1 VKDSDRD
8 DGFRRMNVREI
19 LGLVWSPKNS
29 DGGERN
35 GNASPFSTRKSFRMA
50 ACENEGFSGA
60 LFALAGD
67 SFQYLIGLAVMGLA
81 NMALMPLYTRYLS
94 PSEFGLYALVE
105 ILALGL
111 ITAASLGSGV
121 SYLKWYAAGEPSQVK
136 QLLGTTLWSNGLAAL
151 LMGGGLSAFVDSDS
165 GVRILGAPT
174 RTFVLLL
181 LPLVLLETEQSV
193 FLTHL
198 RACRRPVAFS
208 ISSIIRLVA
217 IAVFSVWLLAFLRLG
232 LFGLFLGRVLGDVCG
247 LCALIILS
255 KSEISAANSWRL
267 SLATIRYGMPVV
279 LSSLIMLA
287 LDGAGRYFVNRYNTL
302 EQVGQFAV
310 GVKIAGLMRILVVAP
325 FGTAWGGLLFQIE
338 KRADAQFIYSKLTGY
353 ILLLAVSVA
362 AILSLL
368 SPLLLRVFATPAYHA
383 SLSVI
388 PLLLLV
394 QAMMVVHYP
403 ATVGIYLR
411 SVTKWQT
418 VILLIGFAVDLL
430 LNRLLVPA
438 RGIVGAS
445 LAMLAAWVFMIT
457 LMALVSQEYYP
468 LRFEWKPVGIAAAIW
483 LLATVLQQ
491 PGTLHLNWRSMLLRV
506 SACCGILLAAG
517 LFVFRDIVRSEADFQ
532 LES

>member
-1 VKDSDRD
+1 
-8 DGFRRMNVREI
+8 M
-19 LGLVWSPKNS
+19 P
-29 DGGERN
+29 
-35 GNASPFSTRKSFRMA
+35 

-81 NMALMPLYTRYLS
+81 NMVLMPLYTRCLS
-94 PSEFGLYALVE
+94 PGEFGVYALVE

-111 ITAASLGSGV
+111 IAAASLGSGV
-121 SYLKWYAAGEPSQVK
+121 SYLKWYATSETPSVK

-151 LMGGGLSAFVDSDS
+151 LTGGFLSVFVASDS

-174 RTFVLLL
+174 RTFAIIL

-193 FLTHL
+193 LLTHL

-208 ISSIIRLVA
+208 LSSVIRLVS
-217 IAVFSVWLLAFLRLG
+217 IAAFSVWFLAFLRLG
-232 LFGLFLGRVLGDVCG
+232 LLGLFLGRVLGDLCG
-247 LCALIILS
+247 LCALILFS
-255 KSEISAANSWRL
+255 KSEISAAASWRL

-279 LSSLIMLA
+279 VSSLIMVA

-325 FGTAWGGLLFQIE
+325 FGIAWGGLLFQIE
-338 KRADAQFIYSKLTGY
+338 KRADAQFIYSKLMGY

-368 SPLLLRVFATPAYHA
+368 SPVLLHVFATPAYEA

-394 QAMMVVHYP
+394 QAMMMMHYP
-403 ATVGIYLR
+403 VTVGIYLR

-418 VILLIGFAVDLL
+418 IILLIGLGVDII

-438 RGIVGAS
+438 HGMVGAS
-445 LAMLAAWVFMIT
+445 LALLAAWVFMT
-457 LMALVSQEYYP
+457 ALMVLVSQEYYP
-468 LRFEWKPVGIAAAIW
+468 LRFEWKPVGISAAIW
-483 LLATVLQQ
+483 LMVTALQQ
-491 PGTLHLNWRSMLLRV
+491 SGPLHLDWGYFLLRG

-517 LFVFRDIVRSEADFQ
+517 LFVFWDIVRSEADFQ
-532 LES
+532 TET